1 MPAIVAMVKEEQA
14 VGDFQ
19 PKLMTRSDSEGGSN
33 GARRKSS
40 ARTNALYEHGKA
52 KGHERSS
59 NSFSPYAEVS
69 DPSELTF
76 APKIKGSKK
85 HNDSKGSGA
94 KRIDRLYQAG
104 CVRYLLA

>member
-40 ARTNALYEHGKA
+40 GRTNALYEHGKA
-52 KGHERSS
+52 GAQRRA
-59 NSFSPYAEVS
+59 AEAAV
-69 DPSELTF
+69 EAAVEAAAAAAVAAVAGR
-76 APKIKGSKK
+76 APIGRWKLP
-85 HNDSKGSGA
+85 
-94 KRIDRLYQAG
+94 RCRTRPPLRL
-104 CVRYLLA
+104 LPM